1 LPYYIKLLFSRS
13 YHCLVVLIPRQLEVQ
28 INSNVADQGK
38 YTIKTSVYQ
47 VYERMRIKYT
57 RVSEGLVCIFA
68 LKFEIIVVGTSISQP
83 FTKYEGIIRFQW
95 KF

>member
-1 LPYYIKLLFSRS
+1 MPCYIKLVFLRS

-47 VYERMRIKYT
+47 IYERMRIKYS
-57 RVSEGLVCIFA
+57 RVSERLVCIFA
-68 LKFEIIVVGTSISQP
+68 LKFEIIVVGSIISP
-83 FTKYEGIIRFQW
+83 HITTVCALSAELF
-95 KF
+95 